1 MRICKIVKTGE
12 YAQVMEL
19 IDTPKGIAARLKY
32 ANGKREILSVT
43 KIRMLQDERV
53 PSSKGSMFDGF

>member
-19 IDTPKGIAARLKY
+19 IDTPRGIAARLKY
-32 ANGKREILSVT
+32 PNGKREILSVT